1 MRASRSCTRCPS
13 PTRRGDPWAGRCVL
27 HGSADRSPTWLARW
41 IAERPPGEAGDLRS
55 VRTREGEVWELRE
68 HRKLC
73 IQRLE
78 WFVWAHSQGPCGV
91 LQEEAGR
98 GQAAAESTSERRR
111 HRRGAGV
118 APRQQQRRGAAPAA
132 ARSWGVCRRR
142 RRQPRRR
149 WRRLGRR
156 RPAAVATAARVGLP
170 VAASTA
176 RAASRASPAGRA

>member
-1 MRASRSCTRCPS
+1 MGTQRAQ
-13 PTRRGDPWAGRCVL
+13 
-27 HGSADRSPTWLARW
+27 
-41 IAERPPGEAGDLRS
+41 
-55 VRTREGEVWELRE
+55 
-68 HRKLC
+68 RKVC

-78 WFVWAHSQGPCGV
+78 WFVWARSQGPCGV

-170 VAASTA
+170 VPMGA
-176 RAASRASPAGRA
+176 AASRVPPLLLVFILRTLRQTNSEYKILPCARDVRAPRPDILVAATSPSALGAPRRPRAFSPGVTQHTARV